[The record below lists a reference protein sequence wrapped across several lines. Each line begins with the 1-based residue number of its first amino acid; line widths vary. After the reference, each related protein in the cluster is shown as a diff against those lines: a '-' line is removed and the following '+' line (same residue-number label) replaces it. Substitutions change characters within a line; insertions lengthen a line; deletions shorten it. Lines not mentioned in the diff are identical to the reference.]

1 MNIKDR
7 IREVLESSSEA
18 FGKLKEI
25 HSWSPVSIL
34 GNLGIIVQAVK
45 DGLGALEGLRDV
57 AGDIVHDS
65 EAQDQLADILDDAIK
80 LNAVLEMMDGL
91 IFRIIIK
98 AVCTAVSPY
107 IGNPESSPKEVTA

>member
-7 IREVLESSSEA
+7 IIEVLESSSEA

-25 HSWSPVSIL
+25 HSWTPSSIL
-34 GNLGIIVQAVK
+34 GNLGLIIQATK
-45 DGLGALEGLRDV
+45 DGLSVLDDLKDV
-57 AGDIVHDS
+57 AGDIVHNS
-65 EAQDQLADILDDAIK
+65 EAQDQLADILDDAIR

-91 IFRIIIK
+91 IFKIIIK

-107 IGNPESSPKEVTA
+107 IGNPESSPKGVIA